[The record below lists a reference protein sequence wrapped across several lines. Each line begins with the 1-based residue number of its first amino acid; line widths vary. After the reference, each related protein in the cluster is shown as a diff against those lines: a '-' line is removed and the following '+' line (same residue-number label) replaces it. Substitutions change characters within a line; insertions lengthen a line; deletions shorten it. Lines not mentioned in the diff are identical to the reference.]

1 MLNMGLAHSF
11 KLRVKGETSMLRGLL
26 VEGFRE
32 FSGVT
37 GVQDHAM
44 DGLK

>member
-1 MLNMGLAHSF
+1 
-11 KLRVKGETSMLRGLL
+11 MLRGLL

-44 DGLK
+44 DGLKYKADIRTAKRCVGAQR